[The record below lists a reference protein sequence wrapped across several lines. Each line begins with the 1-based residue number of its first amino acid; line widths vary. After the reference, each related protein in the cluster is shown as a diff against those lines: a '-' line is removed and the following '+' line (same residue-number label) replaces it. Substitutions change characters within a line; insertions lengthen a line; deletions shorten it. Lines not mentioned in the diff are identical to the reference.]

1 MSRASHIVLRAVGGE
16 VSAPGGVLSAPD
28 ARAEVD
34 WQVETASLSAKE
46 VQDAQ
51 RDPSLRVA
59 PIMPVTLVAPVE
71 LTETVSAAS
80 APTSP
85 PSAMSGATWGVSA
98 VGAVES
104 PFTGAGVAVAVLDTG
119 IDAAHELFR
128 GKDIVQK
135 DFTGE
140 GDGDGHGHGTHCAG
154 TLFGGSLDGVRIG
167 VAPGV
172 SRAFIGKVL
181 SGSGSGGTDQMLDGL
196 LWAVRSGANIVSMS
210 LGFDFPGMVRDLV
223 ASGMEI
229 EPATSQA
236 LTAFRENVRLFDA
249 VGQLVRA
256 HSAMFGN
263 AIVIAAAGN
272 ESKRPR
278 YQVAT
283 AAPAASDGLISV
295 GALQQVSGQAT
306 QLAVAPFSN
315 AGPIVAAPGVAIQ
328 SAKVGGGLRALNGTS
343 MATPHVAGVAALWLE
358 QIKSRNPSAGVR
370 QLEGRLLGTASLD
383 AMAPGEDLSNVG
395 VGLVR
400 APLR

>member
-1 MSRASHIVLRAVGGE
+1 MT
-16 VSAPGGVLSAPD
+16 D
-28 ARAEVD
+28 
-34 WQVETASLSAKE
+34 
-46 VQDAQ
+46 
-51 RDPSLRVA
+51 
-59 PIMPVTLVAPVE
+59 
-71 LTETVSAAS
+71 
-80 APTSP
+80 
-85 PSAMSGATWGVSA
+85 
-98 VGAVES
+98 
-104 PFTGAGVAVAVLDTG
+104 
-119 IDAAHELFR
+119 
-128 GKDIVQK
+128 
-135 DFTGE
+135 
-140 GDGDGHGHGTHCAG
+140 CAG

-172 SRAFIGKVL
+172 SRAFIGKGL
-181 SGSGSGGTDQMLDGL
+181 SGAAVAAPIRCWMVCS
-196 LWAVRSGANIVSMS
+196 AVRSGANIVSMS

-358 QIKSRNPSAGVR
+358 QIKSRSPSAGVR
-370 QLEGRLLGTASLD
+370 QLEGRLLGTASL
-383 AMAPGEDLSNVG
+383 
-395 VGLVR
+395 
-400 APLR
+400 